1 MDAAVQDSR
10 QLGPWG
16 SSKMDAREQFFGDL
30 RRALGRPSGPG
41 PELTLSEKEGADSIE
56 ARAQEVLREAEARS
70 DELMSEL
77 EESAAQ
83 IGWTVARV
91 KSPEQAVGR
100 IEALVRS
107 MEPRS
112 AMRSTHPVL
121 ERLRL
126 EPVFAG
132 MGVDLTTMSADKG
145 EDPSEL
151 EQLRAS
157 LREKAIHADIGLTGV
172 DYAIA
177 ETGSCV
183 LLARRGVSRLV
194 SLLPP
199 IHVAVVEKG
208 QVLPSLDELFTL
220 RRHAFLGGD
229 GGSYMNIISGPSRSA
244 DIEQTLVTGV
254 HGPREAHLVLLG

>member
-1 MDAAVQDSR
+1 MN
-10 QLGPWG
+10 
-16 SSKMDAREQFFGDL
+16 AREQFFADL
-30 RRALGRPSGPG
+30 GRALGRPSGSG
-41 PELTLSEKEGADSIE
+41 PDPALPETEDAESVE
-56 ARAQEVLREAEARS
+56 ARAQEVLRQAEARS

-77 EESAAQ
+77 EEAAAR
-83 IGWTVARV
+83 IGWTVTRV
-91 KSPEQAVGR
+91 KSPEQAAGSV
-100 IEALVRS
+100 EALLRG

-112 AMRSTHPVL
+112 VVRSTHPVL
-121 ERLRL
+121 ERLGL

-132 MGVDLTTMSADKG
+132 MGVDLITMSVDEGK
-145 EDPSEL
+145 DPSEL
-151 EQLRAS
+151 EQQRAS
-157 LREKAIHADIGLTGV
+157 LREKALHADIGLTGV

-183 LLARRGVSRLV
+183 LLARKGVSRLV

-220 RRHAFLGGD
+220 RRHAFLRDD

-254 HGPREAHLVLLG
+254 HGPREAHMVLLG